1 MLISDKKCEW
11 TFLKLAVYLFI
22 RIIWHFDQ
30 IHMRTVRKRDFDFLT
45 EWFYLV
51 FRKTILTGQYVDRSK
66 FRYILTS
73 EPVNTP
79 Y

>member
-1 MLISDKKCEW
+1 
-11 TFLKLAVYLFI
+11 
-22 RIIWHFDQ
+22 
-30 IHMRTVRKRDFDFLT
+30 MRTVRKRDFDFLT

>member
-1 MLISDKKCEW
+1 MHTRTVKKC
-11 TFLKLAVYLFI
+11 
-22 RIIWHFDQ
+22 
-30 IHMRTVRKRDFDFLT
+30 DFDFLT

-51 FRKTILTGQYVDRSK
+51 FRKTILTGSDQSICRSVNMSTH
-66 FRYILTS
+66 IDQWTG